1 MLRFI
6 KINDFTYLKENHHMP
21 NNRQRVGGSDDTVP
35 RQYEQHA
42 DNHMFDK
49 TVANNTRN
57 IKHTKLSFN
66 PECINK
72 AKIYLR

>member
-6 KINDFTYLKENHHMP
+6 KINDFTYLKENHHIP
-21 NNRQRVGGSDDTVP
+21 NNRQRDGGSDDTVP

-57 IKHTKLSFN
+57 NKHPKISDN
-66 PECINK
+66 PVCMNGENI
-72 AKIYLR
+72 